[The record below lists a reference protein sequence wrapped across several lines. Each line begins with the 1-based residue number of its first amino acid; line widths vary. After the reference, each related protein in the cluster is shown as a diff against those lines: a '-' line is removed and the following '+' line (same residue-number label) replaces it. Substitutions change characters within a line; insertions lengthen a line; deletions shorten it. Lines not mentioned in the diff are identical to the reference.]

1 MWTLEGVS
9 NNLKEVTV
17 GNQQNEAKCILL
29 RPAISV
35 MIGSVDGLSEDCSV
49 VEK

>member
-1 MWTLEGVS
+1 MRQSKTNS
-9 NNLKEVTV
+9 QTRKHTT
-17 GNQQNEAKCILL
+17 KCILL